1 MAEIC
6 VIDWVASYE
15 EDMKDWLQEFCLRVI
30 ELGELIDKEIGLSV
44 KMNWF
49 EKHVSWLPFMNTDR
63 IREYQECV
71 AKDRR
76 LRESIPLIYDEICFT
91 LDFLI
96 SSLKEAVKN
105 TDRGQNGN
113 ECAAV
118 NAVLE
123 VFKEFDH
130 KFRYYN
136 WFLRFGRNESQ
147 TSFRDRYPDVR
158 AIYQQALLRTY
169 N

>member
-1 MAEIC
+1 MAEMRAIN
-6 VIDWVASYE
+6 IVASYD
-15 EDMKDWLQEFCLRVI
+15 EDMRGWLQEFCRRLI

-49 EKHVSWLPFMNTDR
+49 EKHVSWLPFTDKDR
-63 IREYQECV
+63 IREYQKCV
-71 AKDRR
+71 TRDRR
-76 LRESIPLIYDEICFT
+76 LRESIPLIYDEICFQ

-96 SSLKEAVKN
+96 SSLEEAVKN
-105 TDRGQNGN
+105 TDRGQN
-113 ECAAV
+113 EDELAAV

-130 KFRYYN
+130 KFRCYN

-147 TSFRDRYPDVR
+147 TSFRDRYPDAWAV
-158 AIYQQALLRTY
+158 YQQALSGTH